1 MSIFLDDDDVAK
13 LSGSKLK
20 SRQIDS
26 LRKMGILFYINAA
39 GRPVVPKS
47 AIEGGIQTIK
57 QEQSWAPNVLKHGQE
72 TFKKF

>member
-13 LSGSKLK
+13 LAGTKSK

-26 LRKMGILFYINAA
+26 LRRMGILFYVNAA

-47 AIEGGIQTIK
+47 AVEGKEISSK
-57 QEQSWAPNVLKHGQE
+57 PKVSWEPSVLTNHG
-72 TFKKF
+72 T